1 VTYMPSTHSATV
13 ETSVPALGLTDGD
26 VILLALHEPEPV
38 MLFRALNAVPL
49 AFVARA
55 LLLALDMGHLTPT
68 DPEFRKVL
76 DGLATSRPYHSP
88 KTSPE
93 PRKLALVGRGEGA
106 P

>member
-1 VTYMPSTHSATV
+1 MTYTHSATV
-13 ETSVPALGLTDGD
+13 GTSVPALGLSDGD

-38 MLFRALNAVPL
+38 TLFRALNALPL
-49 AFVARA
+49 PFVARA
-55 LLLALDMGHLTPT
+55 LLMAFDMGHLTTT

-76 DGLATSRPYHSP
+76 DGLAASRPHRSA